1 MNTKYFDPLRILS
14 AVGRRSD
21 AFRKSRVKSK
31 QQAHAQA
38 WIARAERPLKIN
50 IGCGNEPFD
59 GWTNMDADPTTKAD
73 ILWDVTEGLPF
84 PNDSCSF
91 IYCEHFLEHIPVQ
104 DGVRFLAECHRSLQ
118 KGGVVRIGMPSAQ
131 EIVSHYYENVWASQP
146 WLQKYGYGHIKT
158 GAEYVNVCF
167 RDWGHQWLYD
177 MEELERRLREA
188 GFTHIE
194 SVKWGESRY
203 PELSKR
209 ETRIETLL
217 ICEATK

>member
-14 AVGRRSD
+14 AVGRRSES
-21 AFRKSRVKSK
+21 FRKKRVKNK
-31 QQAHAQA
+31 QQAPAQA
-38 WIARAERPLKIN
+38 WIARRERPLKIN

-118 KGGVVRIGMPSAQ
+118 KGGVGRIGMPSAQ
-131 EIVSHYYENVWASQP
+131 EM
-146 WLQKYGYGHIKT
+146 LT
-158 GAEYVNVCF
+158 
-167 RDWGHQWLYD
+167 LY
-177 MEELERRLREA
+177 
-188 GFTHIE
+188 
-194 SVKWGESRY
+194 
-203 PELSKR
+203 
-209 ETRIETLL
+209 
-217 ICEATK
+217 